1 MKRYLAIFIFLFTI
15 VETHAQLFTKEHVKY
30 GVKLDEK
37 RWSWGYFLGFNVY
50 DFNFDYKS
58 YDDNPYRGQDLQVE
72 RNIGFNVGLL
82 GNLKLHKNIDLRL
95 QPGVNFNSRSFKP
108 AGYSSSETYREI
120 RSTYVHIPLLLKIST
135 NRVNNFKPFIE
146 GGFSY
151 SINLASNEDSPDDNS
166 NGQFRM
172 TTHNYYYELG
182 IGIDFYLY
190 YFKFSPSIRGVF
202 GLNDELVRDN
212 NPNSIYTG
220 NVAKMTSNAVF
231 INFTFQ

>member
-1 MKRYLAIFIFLFTI
+1 MKRYLTILIFLFSITQ
-15 VETHAQLFTKEHVKY
+15 VNAQLFSKERVKY
-30 GVKLDEK
+30 GVQLDGK
-37 RWSWGYFLGFNVY
+37 RWSWGYFLGFNMY

-58 YDDNPYRGQDLQVE
+58 YDENPYRGRDLLVE

-95 QPGVNFNSRSFKP
+95 QPGVNFNSRGFKP
-108 AGYSSSETYREI
+108 SGYPEDTYREI
-120 RSTYVHIPLLLKIST
+120 NSTYIHIPLLVKVST
-135 NRVNNFKPFIE
+135 NRVNNFRPFLE

-151 SINLASNEDSPDDNS
+151 ALNLASNEDSPDDNS

-172 TTHNYYYELG
+172 TTHNYYYEIG
-182 IGIDFYLY
+182 FGIDIYLY

-202 GLNDELVRDN
+202 GLNDELIRDES
-212 NPNSIYTG
+212 PNSIYTG
-220 NVAKMTSNAVF
+220 NVDKMTSNAVF